1 MTVCEGVGFGIN
13 PNSTLST
20 GLRAQ
25 KPVMRRYSLLPLV
38 LGGLRGE
45 LQGSPGCIAFVFLK
59 KGRGMAMDLSSL
71 AIFGVV
77 DSGILKHEHRQ
88 VLVYLTSHVI
98 NTTFSYH

>member
-1 MTVCEGVGFGIN
+1 MTVCEGVGFEIN

-25 KPVMRRYSLLPLV
+25 RRYSLLPLV